1 MAQTKAHLLVMA
13 QTKVQYRSNRS
24 LSGQRLSGLPPLR
37 PSPNPHPRSSSP
49 PSVSMTSS
57 SSSPCYRV
65 TKPPIQQPCCRY
77 NLTLHSANYDSIKP
91 TMDEEEEREIGPGR
105 HGHHVFQVRDGEGPA
120 LLQPGHRVVLDMS
133 LRPRCA
139 DPVLP
144 SSDLVSSRPEG
155 GECCTAHR
163 RTARGAP

>member
-1 MAQTKAHLLVMA
+1 LLWP
-13 QTKVQYRSNRS
+13 R
-24 LSGQRLSGLPPLR
+24 PR
-37 PSPNPHPRSSSP
+37 PSIVATALSRVSASADSPRRPPPNPHPRLSSP
-49 PSVSMTSS
+49 PSVSTTSS
-57 SSSPCYRV
+57 SSSPCYCV
-65 TKPPIQQPCCRY
+65 TKPPIQQPRCRY

-105 HGHHVFQVRDGEGPA
+105 HKHHVFQVRDGEGPA
-120 LLQPGHRVVLDMS
+120 LLQHCHHVVLDMS

-144 SSDLVSSRPEG
+144 SSNLVSSHPKG

-163 RTARGAP
+163 RMARGAP